1 MGKTIQPGDTVRYLS
16 AVGGGTVT
24 RVDGRMAYVDD
35 NGFETP
41 VLVSDLVVVMA
52 AGHQK
57 EAMAANLMFD
67 QSVRDVQEQRRKDKE
82 AQAVAAEPAPAP
94 GEPVVET
101 VHGDLLTLV
110 LAFEPSQT
118 RDLSKA
124 SFNAVLVN
132 DSNYYLSF
140 SCARR
145 GNGDRE
151 WTQVFTGTV
160 APNELMDLAQYS
172 HETLQQIERVSLQA
186 FAYKKEKGYEM
197 KPVVNITRRLDLTK
211 FHKLHCFR
219 PGVYFDN
226 PVLELPLLK
235 DDVEPRRTI
244 TDTDRR
250 EDAALKLAEKYKVS
264 GAPERKPGKKK
275 NPEANPTALLP
286 LIEVDLHIAEL
297 TDTTA
302 GMSNSDMLGMQLD
315 AVRSTMKK
323 HARRVGQKIV
333 FIHGKGDGVLR
344 NKLWQRL
351 RRDYPKA
358 DLQDA
363 SFREY
368 GFGATLVTIH

>member
-67 QSVRDVQEQRRKDKE
+67 QSVRDVQEKRRKEKE
-82 AQAVAAEPAPAP
+82 VPAAGAEPAPE
-94 GEPVVET
+94 EPVVET

-132 DSNYYLSF
+132 DSNYFLSF
-140 SCARR
+140 SFARR
-145 GNGDRE
+145 GNDDRE

-186 FAYKKEKGYEM
+186 FAYKKDKGYEM

-250 EDAALKLAEKYKVS
+250 EDAALKLAEKYKVT
-264 GAPERKPGKKK
+264 GGPERKPRKKK

-323 HARRVGQKIV
+323 HARRTGQKIV

-344 NKLWQRL
+344 RAVLDLLKKE
-351 RRDYPKA
+351 YPKA
-358 DLQDA
+358 GTQDA

-368 GFGATLVTIH
+368 GFGATLVTVH